1 MRFDI
6 RGAAFAVQCPD
17 LVTGDSGGANPTP
30 CTNHPAHS
38 SPRGSREQSPRE
50 TLLTSGLM
58 SLTSRSGAALS
69 SGRPHVSLPGGAGPN
84 VASSCPTRQGLWLS
98 LDSSHLPLRCPHVG
112 LQPRSRQSGCGIL
125 RQLSFWQVRGSSFP
139 PHLLAIHHGGVP
151 SAMTPEAASPNW
163 QGTVRLSPV
172 SGLLNY
178 R

>member
-38 SPRGSREQSPRE
+38 SPRGSRKQSPRE

-69 SGRPHVSLPGGAGPN
+69 SGRPHVSLPGGSGPN
-84 VASSCPTRQGLWLS
+84 VASSCS
-98 LDSSHLPLRCPHVG
+98 LPHV
-112 LQPRSRQSGCGIL
+112 PHVRGCG
-125 RQLSFWQVRGSSFP
+125 SPWTAATSHCGAHTSGSSRA
-139 PHLLAIHHGGVP
+139 LG
-151 SAMTPEAASPNW
+151 SQDAASC
-163 QGTVRLSPV
+163 V
-172 SGLLNY
+172 SCLFGRSEDLPSLPICW
-178 R
+178 RSIMEGCRRP